1 MSSTAQC
8 SIPNGVTAEG
18 KGFVPEPTYA
28 SPKYDAQLALLDP
41 HQIRAP
47 DSESTNTST
56 TRDSQDRYTSISSG
70 SSESQND
77 KNGDAKRQHPT
88 AADHPRKLRR
98 TTAVTKD
105 AHTGKKRYP
114 CPFPG
119 CDKTFST
126 SGHSS
131 RHSRIHTGEKP
142 YSCSYPGCNA
152 QFSRYDN
159 SLQHYRTHIISPKG
173 GKKTRGRNAKQQE
186 KQEVAPVAVP
196 QSQAVQPQL
205 TVPGLVQPRPEIDR
219 TPRTTR
225 LVTPPAGRVPAP
237 MDNDSMVPAPRET
250 RPLVPPPD
258 MRGASNDAM
267 ELKYLHAHRAG
278 RAGPHWNPW
287 YNSDASRR
295 PDVITRD
302 DMARRYGP
310 QSPYKVY
317 PTTGP
322 ELTSLSA
329 PYQDERPSS
338 ALAGLPQPPIGLM
351 RRASVP
357 SLLNID
363 VSHPDNSNSLSKY
376 SLSAGTPSLPSVDSG
391 GSKSAGNKMTSHET
405 ADHSLAGDD
414 ATMNMRSSR

>member
-1 MSSTAQC
+1 MSSAAQC
-8 SIPNGVTAEG
+8 SIPNGVIAEG
-18 KGFVPEPTYA
+18 KGFVPKSMSD
-28 SPKYDAQLALLDP
+28 SPKYNAQLALLDT

-47 DSESTNTST
+47 DSESTNTSI
-56 TRDSQDRYTSISSG
+56 TRDSQDHYTSVSSG
-70 SSESQND
+70 SSELQTD
-77 KNGDAKRQHPT
+77 KNGDTKRQHPT
-88 AADHPRKLRR
+88 VSDHPRKMRR
-98 TTAVTKD
+98 TAVVTRD

-173 GKKTRGRNAKQQE
+173 GKKSHGRNSKQQE
-186 KQEVAPVAVP
+186 KQEVAPAMAP
-196 QSQAVQPQL
+196 QPQAMQSQL
-205 TVPGLVQPRPEIDR
+205 TVPGFVPPCPEIDR
-219 TPRTTR
+219 TPTTTR
-225 LVTPPAGRVPAP
+225 LVTPPAGCMPAP
-237 MDNDSMVPAPRET
+237 IDHDAMFPVPRET
-250 RPLVPPPD
+250 RPLVPPSD
-258 MRGASNDAM
+258 MRGASNDAL

-287 YNSDASRR
+287 HNSDATRR
-295 PDVITRD
+295 QNAITYD

-310 QSPYKVY
+310 QYPYNVY
-317 PTTGP
+317 QTTGP
-322 ELTSLSA
+322 EIPSLSA
-329 PYQDERPSS
+329 PYQDERLSS
-338 ALAGLPQPPIGLM
+338 TLSGLPQPLIGLM

-376 SLSAGTPSLPSVDSG
+376 SLSAGTPSLQSVDSG
-391 GSKSAGNKMTSHET
+391 GSRSAGNKMTSHET
-405 ADHSLAGDD
+405 TDHSLAGDD
-414 ATMNMRSSR
+414 ATIHMRSSR